1 MAAMSIGPAYF
12 NPYELTAAQIA
23 AARAQDLFRARHR
36 RPLRQRLQLS
46 DELIGRVERCRLE
59 SARLVSADLWQ
70 ETVALTAEVDPG
82 LRRQL
87 GTDRRPD
94 HLGEVLFRLQARLL
108 EEINQQR
115 TRGSAPV
122 IPLFP
127 DR

>member
-1 MAAMSIGPAYF
+1 MSVGPSYF
-12 NPYELTAAQIA
+12 NPYELTAMEVA
-23 AARAQDLFRARHR
+23 AARAREAFRARHR

-46 DELIGRVERCRLE
+46 DELLGRVERCRLE
-59 SARLVSADLWQ
+59 SVPLVSTDLWRSAV
-70 ETVALTAEVDPG
+70 TLTAEVDLG

-94 HLGEVLFRLQARLL
+94 HLGEILFRLQARLL
-108 EEINQQR
+108 EEIHQER
-115 TRGSAPV
+115 TMGDATV

>member
-1 MAAMSIGPAYF
+1 MSIGPAYF
-12 NPYELTAAQIA
+12 NPYELTASQIE
-23 AARAQDLFRARHR
+23 AARSQDLFRARHR

-46 DELIGRVERCRLE
+46 DQLMGRVERCRME
-59 SARLVSADLWQ
+59 SVQLVSAELWQ
-70 ETVALTAEVDPG
+70 ETVTLAAEVDPG

-94 HLGEVLFRLQARLL
+94 HLGEILFRLQARLL

-115 TRGSAPV
+115 SRGDAPV